1 MANLRQRRHE
11 QIRREIVDAAFGLFR
26 AHGYAHVTMSEIA
39 EAAGVSRSTAYR
51 RFATKDDVVLDVPRR
66 WLDAFDAAA
75 NELSDDVGIDD
86 AIEATTLAVA
96 AHIDDNIDMVMDAYA
111 VLEQAPALQV
121 SGVATSQWR
130 SRMVAVLDRHG
141 NFDAETNEVLA
152 GAYLGAIDA
161 MMSHWVARGG
171 SESVVIAIR
180 RLHGQLRPIL
190 RR

>member
-26 AHGYAHVTMSEIA
+26 AHGYANVTVSDIA

-51 RFATKDDVVLDVPRR
+51 RFATKDDVILDVPRR

-75 NELSDDVGIDD
+75 NELPDDAGIDE
-86 AIEATTLAVA
+86 AIETTTLAVA
-96 AHIDDNIDMVMDAYA
+96 AHIDDNIEIVMEAYA

-121 SGVATSQWR
+121 SGVATTQWR
-130 SRMVAVLDRHG
+130 ARMVALLERHG
-141 NFDAETNEVLA
+141 NRDAETNEILA

-161 MMSHWVARGG
+161 VMFHWVAAGG
-171 SESVVIAIR
+171 RESVVSAIR
-180 RLHGQLRPIL
+180 RLNDHLRPLL
-190 RR
+190 RS